1 MWHFEEAHS
10 KWPLF
15 YRYLLAA
22 ALFLIALLLRVAIAP
37 IEGGVAF
44 VTFYPA
50 IIIGFYISGKDP
62 GTFLAVLSGL
72 AGEYFFIAPYG
83 AFSENISDYG
93 SLAMF
98 SLTTFLIGFFI
109 TRLHSQNDQQRNLAS
124 KLSLSEE
131 RYRRLTAIA
140 ADWYW
145 EQDSDLRFIGYG
157 GRRNQPG
164 GMAPEVHLAKRRW
177 ELPHTV
183 PVNTDWESH
192 RALLAKREPFSN
204 LILKRVNEK
213 GSDYYVSVSGEPFFN
228 ADGQFSGYIGVA
240 SDITDQKLAEAA
252 ISKLNQELEE
262 RVEKRTAALEL
273 AKEEL
278 ESFSYSVA
286 HDLRAPLRAI
296 NGFSTMLEE
305 ASKDKL
311 DQSEIGYLK
320 RIRVNSERMG
330 ELIDDL
336 LNLTRVSR
344 REILRRDV
352 DFSKLALGV
361 IVMLTETHPERNVQV
376 TVQPGI
382 HVNADPSLLQVVLNN
397 LIGNAWKFTAKTD
410 AAKIEIGAEQRDNT
424 ITYFVHDNGAG
435 FDMEYAHKLFTP
447 FQRLHGREEFE
458 GTGIGLSLVKRIITK
473 HGGKLWAE
481 STKGQGATFYF
492 TFG

>member
-1 MWHFEEAHS
+1 MWNFEEAHS

-37 IEGGVAF
+37 TDGGVAF
-44 VTFYPA
+44 VTFFPA
-50 IIIGFYISGKDP
+50 IIVGFYISGKAP

-124 KLSLSEE
+124 KLSQSEE
-131 RYRRLTAIA
+131 RYRRLTMIA

-145 EQDSDLRFIGYG
+145 EQDSDLRFIGFG
-157 GRRNQPG
+157 GRRNQSG
-164 GMAPEVHLAKRRW
+164 EIAPEVHVGKQRW

-192 RALLAKREPFSN
+192 RALLARREPFKN

-213 GSDYYVSVSGEPFFN
+213 ASDYYVSVSGEPFFN
-228 ADGQFSGYIGVA
+228 ADGHFSGYVGVA
-240 SDITDQKLAEAA
+240 SDVTDQKHAEAE
-252 ISKLNQELEE
+252 ISKLTQELED
-262 RVEKRTAALEL
+262 RVEQRTAAL
-273 AKEEL
+273 AIANEEL
-278 ESFSYSVA
+278 GSFSYSVA

-296 NGFSTMLEE
+296 SGFSTMLEE

-320 RIRVNSERMG
+320 RIRGNSERMG

-361 IVMLTETHPERNVQV
+361 IAMLTETHPERNVQV

-382 HVNADPSLLQVVLNN
+382 HVNADPSLLQIVLVN
-397 LIGNAWKFTAKTD
+397 LIGNAWKFTSKTD
-410 AAKIEIGAEQRDNT
+410 PAKIEIGAAQRDDT
-424 ITYFVHDNGAG
+424 ITYFVHDNGIG
-435 FDMEYAHKLFTP
+435 FDMQYAHKLFTP
-447 FQRLHGREEFE
+447 FQRLHGRKEFE